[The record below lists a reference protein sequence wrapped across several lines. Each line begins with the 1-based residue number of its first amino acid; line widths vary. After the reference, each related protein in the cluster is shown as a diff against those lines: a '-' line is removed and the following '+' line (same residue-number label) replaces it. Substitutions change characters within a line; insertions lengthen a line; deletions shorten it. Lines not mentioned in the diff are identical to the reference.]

1 MKNWKWLLPVPAVL
15 VFAAMA
21 PQSPQGA
28 EVAADAIQV
37 VRMTEL
43 QYVDAM
49 GKTTSVP
56 SKNVVEI
63 RILEDALNGIRFE
76 VCYDNGDYS
85 QVQAQA
91 MHILRSG
98 RDPMDVRFVRSR
110 AARMRFPKL
119 P

>member
-1 MKNWKWLLPVPAVL
+1 MC
-15 VFAAMA
+15 
-21 PQSPQGA
+21 SS
-28 EVAADAIQV
+28 D
-37 VRMTEL
+37 L

-56 SKNVVEI
+56 SKNIVEI
-63 RILEDALNGIRFE
+63 RVIEDVLSGVRFE
-76 VCYDNGDYS
+76 ICYDNGDYS

-110 AARMRFPKL
+110 ASRMRFPKL

>member
-1 MKNWKWLLPVPAVL
+1 MVP
-15 VFAAMA
+15 
-21 PQSPQGA
+21 QNPQGS
-28 EVAADAIQV
+28 EVAEDPVKV

-56 SKNVVEI
+56 SKNIVEI
-63 RILEDALNGIRFE
+63 RVIEDVLSGVRFE
-76 VCYDNGDYS
+76 ICYDNGDYS

-98 RDPMDVRFVRSR
+98 RDPMDALPQAAVSQGPSR
-110 AARMRFPKL
+110 AGGGQTSLLLSLR
-119 P
+119 